1 VRDVIGRRR
10 LIWLAGLASVG
21 AAATACIGPG
31 SGGEG
36 GASGGA
42 PAKAPAAA
50 PAGPSKA
57 LQAADA
63 MAPRSLKPIAEIAA
77 AAGEPFKQPFGIALD
92 ADENLYVADTG
103 GKRVCKFGKDGG
115 FVAAWGAGEAGADG
129 TLEAPIDLA
138 IGPGGNLHVLDKGT
152 GFITAFNRD
161 GQFQSKFTGAGFY
174 NPFGIGA
181 DASGI
186 VVCDTGKKRVLRFD
200 PSGQVL
206 KEIARPDITELQEPV
221 DVLLQPDGGL
231 VVVDGGLGHLMRFSA
246 EGKLESS
253 FDALGQGPARVA
265 RMADGTYLLSNPN
278 RGRLHR
284 WSATGE
290 LVAVYGGVAVPEESR
305 LVLPTGLAVDA
316 AGDVYVVETQ
326 AHRVRKFRLE

>member
-1 VRDVIGRRR
+1 VEDVIGRRR
-10 LIWLAGLASVG
+10 LLRLAAMASLG
-21 AAATACIGPG
+21 AGGVACIGPG
-31 SGGEG
+31 SGGG
-36 GASGGA
+36 GSSGGESV
-42 PAKAPAAA
+42 AKAPAAA
-50 PAGPSKA
+50 AGPSKA
-57 LQAADA
+57 VQLADST
-63 MAPRSLKPIAEIAA
+63 APRSLRPIAEIAS

-92 ADENLYVADTG
+92 EEENLYVADTS
-103 GKRVCKFGKDGG
+103 GKRVCKFRKDGG
-115 FVAAWGAGEAGADG
+115 FVAAWGGGEPGADG

-138 IGPGGNLHVLDKGT
+138 MGPGGNLHVLDRAS
-152 GFITAFNRD
+152 GFISAFNRD

-181 DASGI
+181 DATAI

-206 KEIARPDITELQEPV
+206 KEIARPELTELQEPV
-221 DVLLQPDGGL
+221 DVLLQADGSL
-231 VVVDGGLGHLMRFSA
+231 IVVDGGLGQLMRFSA

-253 FDALGQGPARVA
+253 FDSLGQGPARVA
-265 RMADGTYLLSNPN
+265 RLADGTYLVSNPN

-284 WSATGE
+284 WSAAGE
-290 LVAVYGGVAVPEESR
+290 LVAVYGGVSAPEESR
-305 LVLPTGLAVDA
+305 LVLPTGLAVDG